1 MIVGSREN
9 ILHALSYK
17 NVPTQPSKI
26 AHYNFKL
33 VHYCCS
39 GSDAITSARSS
50 RWPAACCRSITSW
63 RWRRRR
69 RFTDECKRDQ
79 GRLVVAYDPNRN
91 QIRWVG
97 SGLYTILQPRPS
109 LKFSARSTSL
119 LLLLTSLP
127 SYEIVSIQHWTFE
140 TIDLE
145 TPLPTLLLKNSF
157 SLTFNTCILT
167 RATEWTAD
175 TEPEITHLLHRMKSW
190 IVY

>member
-97 SGLYTILQPRPS
+97 SGLYTILQPRTS
-109 LKFSARSTSL
+109 LKFSARSTYFSSPSTHFFAFL
-119 LLLLTSLP
+119 RNRKHSTLDVWNDRFGNATSD
-127 SYEIVSIQHWTFE
+127 TFIKKFFF
-140 TIDLE
+140 TD
-145 TPLPTLLLKNSF
+145 F
-157 SLTFNTCILT
+157 
-167 RATEWTAD
+167 
-175 TEPEITHLLHRMKSW
+175 
-190 IVY
+190 